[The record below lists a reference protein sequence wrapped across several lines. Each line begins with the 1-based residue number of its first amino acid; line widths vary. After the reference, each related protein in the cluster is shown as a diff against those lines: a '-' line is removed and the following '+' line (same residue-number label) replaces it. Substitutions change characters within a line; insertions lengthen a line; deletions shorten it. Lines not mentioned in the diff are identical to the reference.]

1 MVGSKPKNAFI
12 AGSMVVALWAQ
23 HADFGQVFIAYL
35 LDACPYLI
43 PKYHQRPSN
52 ASGLLIWYNISKFRW
67 NLSNLTVYN
76 NIFEMFCMKKL
87 MDVHQSFVGIL
98 KAGKLSSLVSPIIC
112 GRGIEFECLNIRP
125 FRKFLAF

>member
-52 ASGLLIWYNISKFRW
+52 ATGLFNFTGKKLDIRKVLVTPNKTFLISSDLFTNISIYLFLKSTFVCIPDFKR
-67 NLSNLTVYN
+67 NVFLKSNTW
-76 NIFEMFCMKKL
+76 
-87 MDVHQSFVGIL
+87 HIL
-98 KAGKLSSLVSPIIC
+98 FFPKWAH
-112 GRGIEFECLNIRP
+112 
-125 FRKFLAF
+125 FLEWLP

>member
-23 HADFGQVFIAYL
+23 HADFGQVFYAYL

-52 ASGLLIWYNISKFRW
+52 ATGLYDFTGK
-67 NLSNLTVYN
+67 
-76 NIFEMFCMKKL
+76 KKL
-87 MDVHQSFVGIL
+87 DLRKVLVTSKTFLI
-98 KAGKLSSLVSPIIC
+98 SSCLLTFLFIC
-112 GRGIEFECLNIRP
+112 FFDQGNRF
-125 FRKFLAF
+125 KKD

>member
-23 HADFGQVFIAYL
+23 HADFGQVFYAYL

-52 ASGLLIWYNISKFRW
+52 ATGLFDFTGKNSPKSILIFDSCVLQN
-67 NLSNLTVYN
+67 
-76 NIFEMFCMKKL
+76 
-87 MDVHQSFVGIL
+87 
-98 KAGKLSSLVSPIIC
+98 
-112 GRGIEFECLNIRP
+112 
-125 FRKFLAF
+125 FL

>member
-23 HADFGQVFIAYL
+23 HADFGQVFYAYL

-52 ASGLLIWYNISKFRW
+52 ATGLFDF
-67 NLSNLTVYN
+67 TG
-76 NIFEMFCMKKL
+76 KKL
-87 MDVHQSFVGIL
+87 DLRKL
-98 KAGKLSSLVSPIIC
+98 KPFLFQVIC
-112 GRGIEFECLNIRP
+112 LLTFLFICFFNRGNRFKRD
-125 FRKFLAF
+125 